1 MRIIIAIFE
10 DVPFL
15 VLNLFLLLSQPHL
28 ANNVVFMVS
37 FVPFKKN
44 NMILGFNSMVLL
56 IVIYYLDTKN
66 A

>member
-15 VLNLFLLLSQPHL
+15 ILNLFLLLSQPDL

-37 FVPFKKN
+37 EVFVGRLE
-44 NMILGFNSMVLL
+44 IYGVSLL
-56 IVIYYLDTKN
+56 YIYSDTRN
-66 A
+66 DWL